1 MTNEISRIVAEKV
14 PCYFVSPHLDDA
26 MLSSGALITYLADK
40 VPVTVITIFTEAS
53 SGPHTISALQFLK
66 QCGYQDAQALFADR
80 RLEDIQACKMA
91 GVQYK
96 HLGYVDALFRKKD
109 CVLGKLFGRY
119 VPELAHVNPTYR
131 FHIVRGAVSSADKIL
146 TQGIT
151 LTIKHML
158 PESGE
163 YAVFGPMAQGN
174 HLDHRIAR
182 NVCKEL
188 SNTMYSWL
196 DYPYCIRD
204 EVAVKDQ
211 PRFAWKENFEQK
223 AKVIECYT
231 SQVKAMFGAN
241 KIELVDELY
250 Y

>member
-1 MTNEISRIVAEKV
+1 MTNDIEKIIAEKV
-14 PCYFVSPHLDDA
+14 PCYFISPHLDDA

-53 SGPHTISALQFLK
+53 SRPHTISALQFLK

-80 RLEDIQACKMA
+80 KLEDIRACKLA

-109 CVLGKLFGRY
+109 GLLGKLFGAY
-119 VPELAHVNPTYR
+119 LPELAHVNPTYR
-131 FHIVRGAVSSADKIL
+131 FHIVRGAVSFADRIL

-158 PESGE
+158 PADGK
-163 YAVFGPMAQGN
+163 YAIFGPMAQGN
-174 HLDHRIAR
+174 HLDHRIGR

-188 SNTMYSWL
+188 SGSMYSWL

-204 EVAVKDQ
+204 EVAVKDE
-211 PRFAWKENFEQK
+211 PRFAWSGNVEQK
-223 AKVIECYT
+223 AEIIQCYT
-231 SQVKAMFGAN
+231 SQVKAMFGPN
-241 KIELVDELY
+241 KVELVDELY